1 VSWQRKFLAIY
12 TDYYRCHGGMFHLG
26 HTSARVMA
34 HLRTRF
40 TQLQAELFDGVDAAL
55 QVRVAEYLVPDAN
68 LAAMALRARE
78 EGVCAFI
85 VRLPACVVPRGNA
98 DWHQRFGVA
107 LEETGGGM
115 VRAMLSATLEGG
127 DLEAYVSFEQGKGP
141 TDAGAAHTAVLEAL
155 LGVMRTV
162 TLERPADV
170 RVYQLRDNRA
180 LNVPFMGRVL
190 ALQRLATARAIG
202 GVVTVRKPGDKG
214 QAPQQVRGLDL
225 AMHDRG
231 SLAFDALVRC
241 LSLGATSFVRAL
253 TPLQAG
259 RGSWPDLKAQYE
271 AFVGARVMLPAAREY
286 RCLHLAVRYSA
297 NASMPPFLRDAL
309 VTTGTTK
316 SGVWLHAVDDEVNGV
331 CYVMLV
337 PHAHVHMGTLEAVA
351 RAHLRTASGRASVE
365 LVHLTPF
372 DPTSRLDPVTAL
384 FGTTVHSRVPRPDEL
399 DEYVQLVVRA
409 VASPCV
415 PKPLEKSFLL
425 FTGNPCK
432 AVTTVRRNLIQSKRH
447 LVLGSVD
454 LNRLAFAPRE
464 VLRVGSMF
472 ITRFF
477 TACQEHRD
485 ISLWWNESPLV
496 ANGARTPLVIP
507 PPPPPPEV
515 VVTAVA
521 TPLPEWMQGNPFPVP
536 LGVSQALC
544 PSPVS
549 PAPRFEAVKP
559 SRVRT
564 RAELDKALDDASHVI
579 ADAVGMIQPVLA
591 TMGRARE
598 RGFRMDLGAVRTLT
612 ATISQ
617 AGEQYE
623 RARLEM
629 EQLPPDSPPPS
640 KRARLDA
647 DSPPPSKRARLD
659 AEVEAADALREM
671 RGAE

>member
-12 TDYYRCHGGMFHLG
+12 TDYYRCHGGMFHLE

-40 TQLQAELFDGVDAAL
+40 TQLQAELFDGVDATL

-78 EGVCAFI
+78 EGVRAFI
-85 VRLPACVVPRGNA
+85 VRLPACVVPRAGNA

-155 LGVMRTV
+155 LGVMRTE

-170 RVYQLRDNRA
+170 RVYQLRDTRA
-180 LNVPFMGRVL
+180 LTVPFMGRVL
-190 ALQRLATARAIG
+190 ALQRLATARAIR
-202 GVVTVRKPGDKG
+202 GVVTVRKPGGEG
-214 QAPQQVRGLDL
+214 QQQQVRGLDL

-253 TPLQAG
+253 TPLQVG
-259 RGSWPDLKAQYE
+259 GGSWPDLRTQYD

-337 PHAHVHMGTLEAVA
+337 PHAHVHMATLEAVA
-351 RAHLRTASGRASVE
+351 RANLRTASGRASVE

-384 FGTTVHSRVPRPDEL
+384 FGTTVHSGMPRPDEL
-399 DEYVQLVVRA
+399 DDYVRLVVRA
-409 VASPCV
+409 VASACV
-415 PKPLEKSFLL
+415 PKPLEKSFML

-521 TPLPEWMQGNPFPVP
+521 TPLPEWMQGSPFPVP
-536 LGVSQALC
+536 LGISQALC

-629 EQLPPDSPPPS
+629 EQLPH
-640 KRARLDA
+640 

>member
-1 VSWQRKFLAIY
+1 
-12 TDYYRCHGGMFHLG
+12 
-26 HTSARVMA
+26 
-34 HLRTRF
+34 
-40 TQLQAELFDGVDAAL
+40 
-55 QVRVAEYLVPDAN
+55 
-68 LAAMALRARE
+68 
-78 EGVCAFI
+78 
-85 VRLPACVVPRGNA
+85 
-98 DWHQRFGVA
+98 
-107 LEETGGGM
+107 
-115 VRAMLSATLEGG
+115 
-127 DLEAYVSFEQGKGP
+127 
-141 TDAGAAHTAVLEAL
+141 
-155 LGVMRTV
+155 
-162 TLERPADV
+162 
-170 RVYQLRDNRA
+170 
-180 LNVPFMGRVL
+180 
-190 ALQRLATARAIG
+190 
-202 GVVTVRKPGDKG
+202 
-214 QAPQQVRGLDL
+214 
-225 AMHDRG
+225 
-231 SLAFDALVRC
+231 
-241 LSLGATSFVRAL
+241 
-253 TPLQAG
+253 
-259 RGSWPDLKAQYE
+259 
-271 AFVGARVMLPAAREY
+271 MLPAAREY

-337 PHAHVHMGTLEAVA
+337 PHAHVQMATLEAVA
-351 RAHLRTASGRASVE
+351 RANLRTASGRASVE

-384 FGTTVHSRVPRPDEL
+384 FGTTVHSGMPRPDEL
-399 DEYVQLVVRA
+399 DDYVRLVVRA
-409 VASPCV
+409 VASACV
-415 PKPLEKSFLL
+415 PKPLEKSFML

-521 TPLPEWMQGNPFPVP
+521 TPLPEWMQGSPFPVP
-536 LGVSQALC
+536 LGISQALC

-549 PAPRFEAVKP
+549 PVKP

-629 EQLPPDSPPPS
+629 EQLGPDSPPP
-640 KRARLDA
+640 
-647 DSPPPSKRARLD
+647 PKRARLD